1 MHWFWKNL
9 AQLSRYQDA
18 KTTEHVG
25 RVQAECAANTQDSMH
40 KQTCSCLTTTTERLG
55 SDYVRVLREIRI
67 APSYISFSDVERF
80 I

>member
-1 MHWFWKNL
+1 MHRFWQEF

-25 RVQAECAANTQDSMH
+25 RVQAECAAKTQEPMH

-55 SDYVRVLREIRI
+55 SDFVRVLREIRI
-67 APSYISFSDVERF
+67 APSNTSFSEVERF
-80 I
+80 V